1 MAMLR
6 PRERFIS
13 KMFGAILPFALY
25 LASAILYTSP
35 AVQNF
40 SWAAPAYHGGADL
53 YQFLW
58 NLWYFKHALVDL
70 GTNPFLCH
78 IAFYPD
84 GFVTALSPF
93 TPLYGLFST
102 PLQLLGFSLMQC
114 YTLLI
119 IWTYAAS
126 GLFTYLLIRHFKV
139 SRIVSFVGG
148 LSYAFCT
155 YRLVHILFGHL
166 NLAATEW
173 APLYALLL
181 FRLIE
186 RPSAKRGALLGL
198 AFLAQLYTSYYY
210 AVFLLLFTLVVLVVK
225 MQWEQR
231 PFQHSAQLSRLV
243 GFLSALALLLGL
255 VSSQVPS
262 VRIGRLSPRALSISG
277 WALLVLWFLIFR
289 RPRAFATLAKRMAR
303 PIATAVLVVLAGFAP
318 ALGSMLSKPFEGQLS
333 ARLSNDFY
341 MSLNAMHLIVP
352 QHQSLL
358 WGHLVKKVFPQFT
371 NLSIEVFQ
379 YPGVVLIALVL
390 ISVFYIRKVRGL
402 SLWLACCAVFLLAM
416 LGDVFT
422 VGVGPEQFNYFTP
435 RNDTF
440 FMLPIWPLFKRIP
453 VIDAVRVSARFGI
466 ILVMCGAVAAS
477 LVADF
482 LLSRLRRASLRTGVG
497 LALCAVCFVDLLP
510 GQLPM
515 TSLHVPKVFEMIR
528 DMPGDFTVLEFPT
541 GFFTGSGF
549 VGTSG
554 MRDMIDQTV
563 HHKRLIGHAIG
574 KIPRAVLLR
583 RFTDPVVGTLLRL
596 SEKIVLRRVG
606 LHQISICNDRIFLDS
621 LWAPQFLR
629 EYGVR
634 VIVVNKKETPAEMLP
649 EIEKYVEAILHGTI
663 FDSSEETD
671 AYLIPEPKAKP
682 IPADAL
688 LADSRSQIEGLCYR
702 YSFVE
707 NFSMHWVTISGSVR
721 DDVQDAK
728 SIELWYEGVRLPVD
742 FKLTRGQDGRL
753 HFTGGFF
760 VKKRSVG
767 PWGLCS
773 LDYGEIVN
781 VGEVNGFV
789 TMDREAT
796 PYLNLKVRTSSGETV
811 PHFFRLSLDPND
823 VGRGEVH
830 LRLHW

>member
-1 MAMLR
+1 MIS
-6 PRERFIS
+6 PRESFVG
-13 KMFGAILPFALY
+13 KVLVGLLLFALY
-25 LASAILYTSP
+25 LALAILYASP

-40 SWAAPAYHGGADL
+40 SHAAPGYHGGSDL

-58 NLWYFKHALVDL
+58 GLWYFKHAIIDL
-70 GTNPFLCH
+70 GTNPFLCD

-84 GFVTALSPF
+84 GFITALSPF

-102 PLQLLGFSLMQC
+102 PLQLLGLSLMQC
-114 YTLLI
+114 YTILI

-139 SRIVSFVGG
+139 SRLVSFLGG

-155 YRLVHILFGHL
+155 YRLAHVLFGHL

-181 FRLIE
+181 FRMIE
-186 RPSAKRGALLGL
+186 RPCTKRGALLGL

-210 AVFLLLFTLVVLVVK
+210 AVFLLLFTLVVLAVK
-225 MQWEQR
+225 MEWERR
-231 PFQHSAQLSRLV
+231 PLRHSARLSRLI
-243 GFLSALALLLGL
+243 GLLSALALLWGL

-262 VRIGRLSPRALSISG
+262 VRIGRFSPRTLSICG
-277 WALLVLWFLIFR
+277 WTLVALWFLIFR
-289 RPRAFATLAKRMAR
+289 RPKAFALFAKKMAR
-303 PIATAVLVVLAGFAP
+303 PITTTIVVVLAGFSP
-318 ALGSMLSKPFEGQLS
+318 ALVSMLSKPFEGQLS

-352 QHQSLL
+352 HHQSLL
-358 WGHLVKKVFPQFT
+358 WGHLVKKLFPQFT

-379 YPGVVLIALVL
+379 YPGLVLIALLVVSL
-390 ISVFYIRKVRGL
+390 LYVRKVQGL
-402 SLWLACCAVFLLAM
+402 SLWLACCTVFLLAM

-422 VGVGPEQFNYFTP
+422 AGLGSDQFNYFMP

-453 VIDAVRVSARFGI
+453 AIGAARVSARFGI
-466 ILVMCGAVAAS
+466 MLVMCGAVAAS

-482 LLSRLRRASLRTGVG
+482 LLSRLNKAFSRTAVG
-497 LALCAVCFVDLLP
+497 LALCTVCFVDLLP
-510 GQLPM
+510 GPLPIAR
-515 TSLHVPKVFEMIR
+515 LHVPKVFATIAKLK
-528 DMPGDFTVLEFPT
+528 GDFTVLEFPT

-574 KIPRAVLLR
+574 KIPRSVLLR
-583 RFTDPVVGTLLRL
+583 RFTEPVVGTLLRL
-596 SEKIVLRRVG
+596 SEKTVLKRVG
-606 LHQISICNDRIFLDS
+606 LHQINICNDRILLDA

-629 EYGVR
+629 EYGVHI
-634 VIVVNKKETPAEMLP
+634 VVVNKKDIPAEMLP
-649 EIEKYVEAILHGTI
+649 NVEEYIEAILGGI
-663 FDSSEETD
+663 KADSSEETD
-671 AYLIPEPKAKP
+671 MYLIPERKTSP
-682 IPADAL
+682 IPKDAL
-688 LADSRSQIEGLCYR
+688 LADRRNLLSEVSYG

-707 NFSMHWVTISGSVR
+707 NFAMHWVTVNGSIR
-721 DDVQDAK
+721 NDVLDVK
-728 SIELWYEGVRLPVD
+728 SVELWYEDVKLPVD
-742 FKLTRGQDGRL
+742 FKLTRSRDGRL
-753 HFTGGFF
+753 DFTGGFF
-760 VKKRSVG
+760 VRRHSVR

-781 VGEVNGFV
+781 VGEVEKFV
-789 TMDREAT
+789 TMDREAV
-796 PYLNLKVRTSSGETV
+796 PYLILKVKTNSETV
-811 PHFFRLSLDPND
+811 PHFFRFSLDPD
-823 VGRGEVH
+823 DAGRGEVH
-830 LRLHW
+830 LRVHW